1 MNYRCAHR
9 WAFPSWGG
17 ELIEHSEDL
26 AAPVGPEVTVRIT
39 HCGMCHSDLHI
50 QAGGCDMGGGKM
62 SSLER
67 AGTKLP
73 VTMGHEIGG
82 EVVEIGSD
90 VSAHENAVAIGDK
103 VIVYPWLGCG
113 VCPVCEAGNDH
124 LCPLASRNLGI
135 QLPGGYA
142 DLVRVPHTRYLVP
155 IGSIEPARAATFA
168 CAGITAYGAIS
179 KLNPM
184 AADDHVV
191 VIGCGGVGMTAVAL
205 LSATTK
211 ARVVAVDPDPAK
223 RQAALSHGAVLAFD
237 PSAPDASKTIGE
249 ACNKNI
255 AGAVDFVGAES
266 SSSLAVNLVRR
277 TGQVVIV
284 GLFGGEF
291 RMPLPMFAL
300 KSIQISGS
308 YVAGLNDLRELVAL
322 AQRIKL
328 PEIPLDLR
336 PLEQVN
342 QALSDLAKG
351 RVVGRVVLQP

>member
-9 WAFPSWGG
+9 WAFPKWGG
-17 ELIEHSEDL
+17 ALEKTANDL
-26 AAPVGPEVTVRIT
+26 APPAGHEVTVRVT

-50 QAGGCDMGGGKM
+50 QAGGFDMGGGKM

-67 AGTKLP
+67 AGTALP

-82 EVVEIGSD
+82 EVVEIGPD
-90 VSAHENAVAIGDK
+90 VKDVKLNDK

-113 VCPVCEAGNDH
+113 QCPVCERGDDH
-124 LCPLASRNLGI
+124 LCPRAARNMGI

-142 DLVRVPHTRYLVP
+142 DLVRVPHDRYLVP
-155 IGSIEPARAATFA
+155 IGSLEPARAATFA

-179 KLNPM
+179 KLDKLT
-184 AADDHVV
+184 AEDHVA

-205 LSATTK
+205 LSATSPAK
-211 ARVVAVDPDPAK
+211 VVAIDPDPAK
-223 RQAALSHGAVLAFD
+223 RDAALKHGAALAFD
-237 PSAPDASKTIGE
+237 PSSADAAKTIGK
-249 ACNKNI
+249 ACGMNI
-255 AGAVDFVGAES
+255 AAAVDFVGAES

-300 KSIQISGS
+300 KSLRIAGS
-308 YVAGLNDLRELVAL
+308 YVAGLNELRELVAL
-322 AQRIKL
+322 AQRITL
-328 PEIPLDLR
+328 PQIPLDLR
-336 PLEQVN
+336 PLASVN
-342 QALSDLAKG
+342 QALDDLAHG